1 MVVLQIAS
9 DLVSVFVVRSSEGT
23 LAQRQSLTFSL
34 QCLQMTELSLLSLM
48 PTVAAAKYQSSYTNP
63 CGWTPRYLLDLHYKV
78 VSGHSGY

>member
-9 DLVSVFVVRSSEGT
+9 DLVSVFVVRSPEGT

-34 QCLQMTELSLLSLM
+34 QCLQMTGYHYSASCPLRQLQSI
-48 PTVAAAKYQSSYTNP
+48 KSSYTNP

-78 VSGHSGY
+78 VSGHGGY

>member
-9 DLVSVFVVRSSEGT
+9 DLVSVFVVLSSEGT

-48 PTVAAAKYQSSYTNP
+48 PTAAAAKYQE
-63 CGWTPRYLLDLHYKV
+63 
-78 VSGHSGY
+78 